1 MRKKKTFDCVQM
13 KWEIQRKLAE
23 EQPGMPEE
31 EKRRM
36 QMQRVA
42 NNPILGPFLRR
53 AQRVSTEPSGQE
65 ALKSADHNP

>member
-1 MRKKKTFDCVQM
+1 MKKKKTFDCVQM
-13 KWEIQRKLAE
+13 KWDIQRKLAE

-42 NNPILGPFLRR
+42 DNPILGPFLRR
-53 AQRVSTEPSGQE
+53 AR
-65 ALKSADHNP
+65 